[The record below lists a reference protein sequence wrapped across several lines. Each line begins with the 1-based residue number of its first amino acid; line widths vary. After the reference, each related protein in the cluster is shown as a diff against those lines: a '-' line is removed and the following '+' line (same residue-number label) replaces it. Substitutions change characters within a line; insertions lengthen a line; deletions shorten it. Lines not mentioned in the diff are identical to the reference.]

1 MKKNFFSKLFRISLV
16 LSIALVCIYLFLNSA
31 FFNLDKI
38 TFTGLSNLTVDEM
51 EDISKITLGTNIF
64 KINSELYAKDFT
76 LHPKVKKVAII
87 KHIPREIEVSITERV
102 TWAIMPYEDKFLFI
116 DDEGFCIDQTFKLQ
130 QLDYPIV
137 TIDEMPDHVYPGRL
151 VRAQGIDSVKQVWD
165 ELSTEVRKNIS
176 DLHYSSQKE
185 ELIIY
190 TTRGTEVRFGNME
203 RIKEKATFLI
213 QLITIEDD
221 LQNEGHEVLQYF
233 DLRFKGQPIIK
244 MGE

>member
-137 TIDEMPDHVYPGRL
+137 TIDEMPDHVYLGRQ
-151 VRAQGIDSVKQVWD
+151 VQAKGIDFVKQVWD
-165 ELSTEVRKNIS
+165 ELTTEVRDNIS
-176 DLHYSSQKE
+176 DFHYSSQKE

-203 RIKEKATFLI
+203 RIKEKATFLV
-213 QLITIEDD
+213 QLIKIEDD